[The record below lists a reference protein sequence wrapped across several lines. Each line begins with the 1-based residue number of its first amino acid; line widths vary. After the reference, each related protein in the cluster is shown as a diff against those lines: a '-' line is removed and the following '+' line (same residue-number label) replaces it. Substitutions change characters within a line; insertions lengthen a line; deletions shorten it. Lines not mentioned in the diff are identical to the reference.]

1 MSNQKWGNKWCHTFV
16 DLKSTLESCG
26 PIHELYQ
33 NSSCIYAHRNPTSP
47 PPPVERKMGRES
59 KEKIVSEQPPSF
71 CHSWPRVAEALC
83 LVFFFCLRPKHPV
96 VQPEVSCLIL
106 IFLFFET
113 ASVSYMT
120 LLLLDFQIKHA
131 FMLIHDFSADS
142 YLMLM
147 FHSSMLI
154 LWAHWVA
161 ILSLTSISR
170 LGYHNLGTYLTFIC
184 RCVWTSHQ
192 HYYT

>member
-1 MSNQKWGNKWCHTFV
+1 MN
-16 DLKSTLESCG
+16 
-26 PIHELYQ
+26 
-33 NSSCIYAHRNPTSP
+33 CI
-47 PPPVERKMGRES
+47 
-59 KEKIVSEQPPSF
+59 KIVPAYMLIATPPHHHLTTTPSRKKNGKRKQGKNCIRTTPLQF

-83 LVFFFCLRPKHPV
+83 LVFFCLRPKHPV

-170 LGYHNLGTYLTFIC
+170 LGYHNLGTCLQMC
-184 RCVWTSHQ
+184 LN
-192 HYYT
+192 